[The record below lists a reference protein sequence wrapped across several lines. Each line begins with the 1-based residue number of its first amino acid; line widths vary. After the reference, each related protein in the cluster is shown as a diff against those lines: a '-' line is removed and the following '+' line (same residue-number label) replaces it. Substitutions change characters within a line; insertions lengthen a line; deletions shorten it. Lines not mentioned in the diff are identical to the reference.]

1 MPIIKSAQRLA
12 LGCAAALVVAASAAA
27 AQTHDGDY
35 AGAVKLPSGQQLH
48 LMLHLTTKG
57 GDTDAA
63 LDSIDQGVT
72 IPASAYKA
80 DGSKVSILFLAV
92 GGELEGDFSADGK
105 ILTGTWKQGVT
116 LPLTL
121 TKTAPAAPAKP

>member
-12 LGCAAALVVAASAAA
+12 LGCATALWVAGSAA

-35 AGAVKLPSGQQLH
+35 AGAIKLPSGQELH
-48 LMLHLTTKG
+48 LVLHLTTKG
-57 GDTDAA
+57 GDTDAT
-63 LDSIDQGVT
+63 LDSIDQAVT
-72 IPASAYKA
+72 IPASACKT
-80 DGSKVSILFLAV
+80 DGNKISILFLAV
-92 GGELEGDFSADGK
+92 GGELEGDFTADGK
-105 ILTGTWKQGVT
+105 TFTGTWKQGVT